1 MKRLRIGVVFGGR
14 STEHEVSIL
23 SAQSIISAIDPARF
37 EVVPLYIDREGRW
50 LVGDSL
56 KRLVS
61 GDAAREYVYLPPDPT
76 QHSLVSA
83 QNGLDSPSRLAGKSD
98 SPSRVEG
105 KSDSP
110 SRVEGKSD
118 SPSPLVGEGRGGG
131 LPPLDVV
138 FPVFHGLNGEDGS
151 IQGVLELANI
161 PYIGAGVLGSALGLD
176 KIYMKRAFAA
186 VGLPVVDYVP
196 ITRRRF
202 EKDPDAFIATVEE
215 RLGYP
220 CFSKF
225 ANSGSSVGTSKAHNR
240 QELVDGL
247 RLASSF
253 DRKLL
258 VERAIDAR
266 ELEVSVLGNDEPE
279 ASVVG
284 EVVPAHEFYDYAAKY
299 LDEGSQLLIPAPID
313 PAVAEQARTMSV
325 RAFQALD
332 AAGMARVDFFYERG
346 TGRLF
351 LNEVNTIPGFT
362 RISMYPKLWEAS
374 GLPYARLIDRLVELA
389 LERFNDK
396 QRSQTAIDSRLL
408 QGDPNA

>member
-14 STEHEVSIL
+14 STEHEVSVL
-23 SAQSIISAIDPARF
+23 SAQSIISAIDPERF
-37 EVVPLYIDREGRW
+37 EVVPLYIDRAGRW

-61 GDAAREYVYLPPDPT
+61 EDAARKYVYLPPDPT
-76 QHSLVSA
+76 QRSLVPA
-83 QNGLDSPSRLAGKSD
+83 QNGLESPSTLA
-98 SPSRVEG
+98 
-105 KSDSP
+105 
-110 SRVEGKSD
+110 
-118 SPSPLVGEGRGGG
+118 GEGRGGG

-138 FPVFHGLNGEDGS
+138 FPVIHGLNGEDGS

-161 PYIGAGVLGSALGLD
+161 PYVGAGVLGSALGLD

-186 VGLPVVDYVP
+186 AALPVVDYVP
-196 ITRRRF
+196 ITRRQF
-202 EKDPDAFIATVEE
+202 EKDPEGFILKVEE

-258 VERAIDAR
+258 VEHAIDAR

-299 LDEGSQLLIPAPID
+299 LDEGSQLIIPAPID
-313 PAVAEQARTMSV
+313 PAVAEQVRTMAV
-325 RAFQALD
+325 RAFQAVD
-332 AAGMARVDFFYERG
+332 AAGMARVDFFFERG
-346 TGRLF
+346 SGRLF

-374 GLPYARLIDRLVELA
+374 GLPYPKLISRLVELA
-389 LERFNDK
+389 LERFKDK

-408 QGDPNA
+408 QPDPNG